1 MPYNNNERMIVAPV
15 SIRDVQIATGCGD
28 NDLGTL
34 ITNANINMWAR
45 FKPVRYPSVGL
56 ITDAQRASVNHG
68 ISMPTPVIDAN
79 GDVTAQH
86 VIDASGRYDQWAYL
100 KPTGGASQPFRL
112 ADFAD
117 TISQGYYHAAQPP
130 IQLSYPRNGWTFI
143 KGDSSRALVMHFDL
157 DPDNSAYNLQSYDF
171 QNQLD
176 LRQYKL
182 ITYVDSIGL
191 FESDDFILNSNG
203 EVSDAGSTIA
213 VIIPS
218 TTGTR
223 SREAYVCMYRTNGNA
238 KEFLP
243 IMASD
248 GYTPDNLTILIEDDA
263 EASGGGIP
271 GADTQEMFENI
282 EFSPTLNGTYRNA
295 WVTTDGGTGQWC
307 MVSQGSLYVKMTLKN
322 TKSSAAT
329 FQTGNFQLDLNGLGP
344 RSASDMYN
352 SSKTHITSVTVPS
365 GGTVTIYLF
374 YNAIFTE
381 LGSDWT
387 TSNKNS
393 SWSMDF
399 TRNSGT
405 AVTLLGCDIYAM
417 SGTDGWVER

>member
-1 MPYNNNERMIVAPV
+1 MPYNNSERMIVAPV

-68 ISMPTPVIDAN
+68 ISIPTPETGTSVTSQKVIDAAAN
-79 GDVTAQH
+79 YGD
-86 VIDASGRYDQWAYL
+86 WAYL

-112 ADFAD
+112 ADFAN

-130 IQLSYPRNGWTFI
+130 IQLNYPRGGWTFI
-143 KGDSSRALVMHFDL
+143 KGGTSKALVMSFDL
-157 DPDNSAYNLQSYDF
+157 DPNDSAVNLQSYDF
-171 QNQLD
+171 MGSLD

-182 ITYVDSIGL
+182 ITYVDGIGL
-191 FESDDFILNSNG
+191 FEADDFILDSEG
-203 EVSDAGSTIA
+203 EVSGSTIA
-213 VIIPS
+213 VMIPS
-218 TTGTR
+218 TTGSY
-223 SREAYVCMYRTNGNA
+223 SREAYVCMYRTNGNT

-248 GYTPDNLTILIEDDA
+248 EYTPDNLTIYIKDDA

-271 GADTQEMFENI
+271 GADTQEMFNNV
-282 EFSPTLNGTYRNA
+282 EFSSELNGTYRTA
-295 WVTTDGGTGQWC
+295 WVSTDNGTAEWC
-307 MVSQGSLYVKMTLKN
+307 LVSQGSLYVKMTLKN
-322 TKSSAAT
+322 TSGSTSTVQRAH
-329 FQTGNFQLDLNGLGP
+329 FQLDLNGQGLV
-344 RSASDMYN
+344 SATTMYN
-352 SSKTHITSVTVPS
+352 SSKSAVTSVQIANN
-365 GGTVTIYLF
+365 GTATIYLF
-374 YNAIFTE
+374 FDAIFSG
-381 LGSDWT
+381 LGSDWS

-399 TRNSGT
+399 VRNS
-405 AVTLLGCDIYAM
+405 ATLFGGDIYAM
-417 SGTDGWVER
+417 SGTNGWVAR

>member
-68 ISMPTPVIDAN
+68 ISIPTPETGTSVTSQKVIDAAAKY
-79 GDVTAQH
+79 GD
-86 VIDASGRYDQWAYL
+86 WAYL

-130 IQLSYPRNGWTFI
+130 IQLNYPRGGWTFI
-143 KGDSSRALVMHFDL
+143 KGGTSKALVMSFDL

-171 QNQLD
+171 MSQLD

-182 ITYVDSIGL
+182 ITYVDGIGL
-191 FESDDFILNSNG
+191 FEADDFILDSDG
-203 EVSDAGSTIA
+203 EVSGSTIA
-213 VIIPS
+213 VMIPS
-218 TTGTR
+218 STGSY
-223 SREAYVCMYRTNGNA
+223 SREAYVCMYRTNGNT

-243 IMASD
+243 IMANSD
-248 GYTPDNLTILIEDDA
+248 YTPDNLTIYIKDDA

-271 GADTQEMFENI
+271 GADTQEMFNNV
-282 EFSPTLNGTYRNA
+282 EFSSELNGTYRNA
-295 WVTTDGGTGQWC
+295 WVSTDNGTAEWC
-307 MVSQGSLYVKMTLKN
+307 LVSQGSLYVKMTLKN
-322 TKSSAAT
+322 TSGSTSTVQRAH
-329 FQTGNFQLDLNGLGP
+329 FQLDLNGQGLV
-344 RSASDMYN
+344 SATTMYN
-352 SSKTHITSVTVPS
+352 SSKSAVTSVQIANN
-365 GGTVTIYLF
+365 GTETIYLF
-374 YNAIFTE
+374 FDAIFSG
-381 LGSDWT
+381 LGSDWS

-399 TRNSGT
+399 VRNS
-405 AVTLLGCDIYAM
+405 ATLFGGDIYAM
-417 SGTDGWVER
+417 SGTNGWVAR

>member
-56 ITDAQRASVNHG
+56 ITDSQRASVNHG
-68 ISMPTPVIDAN
+68 ISIPTPVTYGSVRAQEVMDAAAN
-79 GDVTAQH
+79 YGD
-86 VIDASGRYDQWAYL
+86 WAYL

-112 ADFAD
+112 ADFAN

-130 IQLSYPRNGWTFI
+130 IQLNYPRGGWTFI
-143 KGDSSRALVMHFDL
+143 KGGTSKALVMNFDL
-157 DPDNSAYNLQSYDF
+157 DPSDPAVNLQSYDF
-171 QNQLD
+171 IGSLD

-182 ITYVDSIGL
+182 ITYVDGIGL

-213 VIIPS
+213 VMIPS
-218 TTGTR
+218 TTGSY
-223 SREAYVCMYRTNGNA
+223 SREAYVCMYRTNGNT

-243 IMASD
+243 IMANSD
-248 GYTPDNLTILIEDDA
+248 YTPDNLTIYIKDDA

-271 GADTQEMFENI
+271 GADTQEMFNNV
-282 EFSPTLNGTYRNA
+282 EFSSELNGTYRTA
-295 WVTTDGGTGQWC
+295 WVSTDNGTAEWC
-307 MVSQGSLYVKMTLKN
+307 LVSQGSLYVKMTLKN
-322 TKSSAAT
+322 TSGSTSTVQRAH
-329 FQTGNFQLDLNGLGP
+329 FQLDLNGQGLV
-344 RSASDMYN
+344 SATTMYN
-352 SSKTHITSVTVPS
+352 SSKSAVTSVQIANN
-365 GGTVTIYLF
+365 GTATIYLF
-374 YNAIFTE
+374 FDAIFSG
-381 LGSDWT
+381 LGSDWS

-399 TRNSGT
+399 VRNS
-405 AVTLLGCDIYAM
+405 ATLFGGDIYAM
-417 SGTDGWVER
+417 SGTNGWVAR

>member
-1 MPYNNNERMIVAPV
+1 MPYNNSERMIVAPV

-56 ITDAQRASVNHG
+56 ITDSQRASVNHG
-68 ISMPTPVIDAN
+68 ISIPTPVTYGSVRAQEVMDAAAN
-79 GDVTAQH
+79 YGD
-86 VIDASGRYDQWAYL
+86 WAYL

-112 ADFAD
+112 ADFAN

-130 IQLSYPRNGWTFI
+130 IQLNYPRGGWTFI
-143 KGDSSRALVMHFDL
+143 KGGTSKALVMNFDL
-157 DPDNSAYNLQSYDF
+157 DPSDPAVNLQSYDF
-171 QNQLD
+171 IGSLD

-182 ITYVDSIGL
+182 ITYVDGIGL

-213 VIIPS
+213 VMIPS
-218 TTGTR
+218 TTGSY
-223 SREAYVCMYRTNGNA
+223 SREAYVCMYRTNGNT

-243 IMASD
+243 IMANSD
-248 GYTPDNLTILIEDDA
+248 YTPDNLTIYIKDDA

-271 GADTQEMFENI
+271 GADTQEMFNNV
-282 EFSPTLNGTYRNA
+282 EFSSELNGTYRTA
-295 WVTTDGGTGQWC
+295 WVSTDNGTAEWC
-307 MVSQGSLYVKMTLKN
+307 LVSQGSLYVKMTLKN
-322 TKSSAAT
+322 TSGSTSTVQRAH
-329 FQTGNFQLDLNGLGP
+329 FQLDLNGQGLV
-344 RSASDMYN
+344 SATTMYN
-352 SSKTHITSVTVPS
+352 SSKSAVTSVQIANN
-365 GGTVTIYLF
+365 GTATIYLF
-374 YNAIFTE
+374 FDAIFSG
-381 LGSDWT
+381 LGSDWS

-399 TRNSGT
+399 VRNS
-405 AVTLLGCDIYAM
+405 ATLFGGDIYAM
-417 SGTDGWVER
+417 SGTNGWVAR

>member
-56 ITDAQRASVNHG
+56 ITDSQRASVNHG
-68 ISMPTPVIDAN
+68 ISIPTPVTYGSVRAQEVMDAAAN
-79 GDVTAQH
+79 YGD
-86 VIDASGRYDQWAYL
+86 WAYL

-112 ADFAD
+112 ADFAN

-130 IQLSYPRNGWTFI
+130 IQLNYPRGGWTFI
-143 KGDSSRALVMHFDL
+143 KGGTSKALVMSFDL
-157 DPDNSAYNLQSYDF
+157 DPSDPAVNLQSYDF
-171 QNQLD
+171 IGSLD

-182 ITYVDSIGL
+182 ITYVDGIGL

-213 VIIPS
+213 VMIPS
-218 TTGTR
+218 TTGSY
-223 SREAYVCMYRTNGNA
+223 SREAYVCMYRTNGNT

-243 IMASD
+243 IMANSD
-248 GYTPDNLTILIEDDA
+248 YTPDNLTIYIKDDA

-271 GADTQEMFENI
+271 GADTQEMFNNV
-282 EFSPTLNGTYRNA
+282 EFSSELNGTYRTA
-295 WVTTDGGTGQWC
+295 WVSTDNGTAEWC
-307 MVSQGSLYVKMTLKN
+307 LVSQGSLYVKMTLKN
-322 TKSSAAT
+322 TSGST
-329 FQTGNFQLDLNGLGP
+329 STVQRSHFQLDLNGQGLV
-344 RSASDMYN
+344 SATTMYN
-352 SSKTHITSVTVPS
+352 SSKSAVTSVQIANN
-365 GGTVTIYLF
+365 GTATIYLF
-374 YNAIFTE
+374 FDAIFSG
-381 LGSDWT
+381 LGSDWS

-399 TRNSGT
+399 VRNS
-405 AVTLLGCDIYAM
+405 ATLFGGDIYAM
-417 SGTDGWVER
+417 SGTNGWVAR

>member
-1 MPYNNNERMIVAPV
+1 MPYNNSERMIVAPV

-68 ISMPTPVIDAN
+68 ISIPTPETGTSVTSQKVIDAAAN
-79 GDVTAQH
+79 YGD
-86 VIDASGRYDQWAYL
+86 WAYL

-112 ADFAD
+112 ADFAN

-130 IQLSYPRNGWTFI
+130 IQLNYPRGGWTFI
-143 KGDSSRALVMHFDL
+143 KGGTSKALVMSFDL
-157 DPDNSAYNLQSYDF
+157 DPSDSAVNLQSYDF
-171 QNQLD
+171 MGSLD

-182 ITYVDSIGL
+182 ITYVDGIGL
-191 FESDDFILNSNG
+191 FEADDFILDSEG
-203 EVSDAGSTIA
+203 EVSGSTIA
-213 VIIPS
+213 VMIPS
-218 TTGTR
+218 TTGSY
-223 SREAYVCMYRTNGNA
+223 SREAYVCMYRTNGNT

-248 GYTPDNLTILIEDDA
+248 GYTPDNLTIYIKDDA

-271 GADTQEMFENI
+271 GADTQEMFNNV
-282 EFSPTLNGTYRNA
+282 EFSSELNGTYRTA
-295 WVTTDGGTGQWC
+295 WVSTDNGTAEWC
-307 MVSQGSLYVKMTLKN
+307 LVSQGSLYVKMTLKN
-322 TKSSAAT
+322 TSGSTSTVQRAH
-329 FQTGNFQLDLNGLGP
+329 FQLDLNGQGLV
-344 RSASDMYN
+344 SATTMYN
-352 SSKTHITSVTVPS
+352 SSKSAVTSVQIANN
-365 GGTVTIYLF
+365 GTATIYLF
-374 YNAIFTE
+374 FDAIFSG
-381 LGSDWT
+381 LGSDWS

-399 TRNSGT
+399 VRNS
-405 AVTLLGCDIYAM
+405 ATLFGGDIYAM
-417 SGTDGWVER
+417 SGTNGWVAR

>member
-1 MPYNNNERMIVAPV
+1 MPYNNSERMIVAPV

-68 ISMPTPVIDAN
+68 ISIPTPETGTSVTSQKVIDAAAN
-79 GDVTAQH
+79 YGD
-86 VIDASGRYDQWAYL
+86 WAYL

-112 ADFAD
+112 ADFAN

-130 IQLSYPRNGWTFI
+130 IQLNYPRGGWTFI
-143 KGDSSRALVMHFDL
+143 KGGTSKALVMSFDL
-157 DPDNSAYNLQSYDF
+157 DPSDPAVNLQSYDF
-171 QNQLD
+171 MGSLD

-182 ITYVDSIGL
+182 ITYVDGIGL
-191 FESDDFILNSNG
+191 FEADDFILDSEG
-203 EVSDAGSTIA
+203 EVSGSTIA
-213 VIIPS
+213 VMIPS
-218 TTGTR
+218 TTGSY
-223 SREAYVCMYRTNGNA
+223 SREAYVCMYRTNGNT

-248 GYTPDNLTILIEDDA
+248 GYTPDNLTIYIKDDA

-271 GADTQEMFENI
+271 GADTQEMFNNV
-282 EFSPTLNGTYRNA
+282 EFSSELNGTYRTA
-295 WVTTDGGTGQWC
+295 WVSTDNGTAEWC
-307 MVSQGSLYVKMTLKN
+307 LVSQGSLYVKMTLKN
-322 TKSSAAT
+322 TSGSTSTVQRAH
-329 FQTGNFQLDLNGLGP
+329 FQLDLNGQGLV
-344 RSASDMYN
+344 SATTMYN
-352 SSKTHITSVTVPS
+352 SSKSAVTSVQIANN
-365 GGTVTIYLF
+365 GTATIYLF
-374 YNAIFTE
+374 FDAIFSG
-381 LGSDWT
+381 LGSDWS

-399 TRNSGT
+399 VRNS
-405 AVTLLGCDIYAM
+405 ATLFGGDIYAM
-417 SGTDGWVER
+417 SGTNGWVAR

>member
-56 ITDAQRASVNHG
+56 ITDSQRASVNHG
-68 ISMPTPVIDAN
+68 ISIPTPVTYGSVRAQEVMDAAAN
-79 GDVTAQH
+79 YGD
-86 VIDASGRYDQWAYL
+86 WAYL

-112 ADFAD
+112 ADFAN

-130 IQLSYPRNGWTFI
+130 IQLNYPRGGWTFI
-143 KGDSSRALVMHFDL
+143 KGGTSKALVMSFDL
-157 DPDNSAYNLQSYDF
+157 DPSDSAVNLQSYDF
-171 QNQLD
+171 MGSLD

-182 ITYVDSIGL
+182 ITYVDGIGL

-213 VIIPS
+213 VMIPS
-218 TTGTR
+218 TTGSY
-223 SREAYVCMYRTNGNA
+223 SREAYVCMYRTNGNT

-243 IMASD
+243 IMANSD
-248 GYTPDNLTILIEDDA
+248 YTPDNLTIYIKDDA

-271 GADTQEMFENI
+271 GADTQEMFNNV
-282 EFSPTLNGTYRNA
+282 EFSSELNGTYRTA
-295 WVTTDGGTGQWC
+295 WVSTDNGTAEWC
-307 MVSQGSLYVKMTLKN
+307 LVSQGSLYVKMTLKN
-322 TKSSAAT
+322 TSGSTSTVQRAH
-329 FQTGNFQLDLNGLGP
+329 FQLDLNGQGLV
-344 RSASDMYN
+344 SATTMYN
-352 SSKTHITSVTVPS
+352 SSKSAVTSVQIANN
-365 GGTVTIYLF
+365 GTATIYLF
-374 YNAIFTE
+374 FDAIFSG
-381 LGSDWT
+381 LGSDWS

-399 TRNSGT
+399 VRNS
-405 AVTLLGCDIYAM
+405 ATLFGGDIYAM
-417 SGTDGWVER
+417 SGTNGWVAR

>member
-1 MPYNNNERMIVAPV
+1 MPYNNSERMIVAPV

-68 ISMPTPVIDAN
+68 ISIPTPETGTSVTSQKVIDAAAN
-79 GDVTAQH
+79 YGD
-86 VIDASGRYDQWAYL
+86 WAYL

-112 ADFAD
+112 ADFAN

-130 IQLSYPRNGWTFI
+130 IQLNYPRGGWTFI
-143 KGDSSRALVMHFDL
+143 KGGTSKALVMSFDL
-157 DPDNSAYNLQSYDF
+157 DPSDSAVNLQSYDF
-171 QNQLD
+171 MGSLD

-182 ITYVDSIGL
+182 ITYVDGIGL
-191 FESDDFILNSNG
+191 FEADDFILDSEG
-203 EVSDAGSTIA
+203 EVSGSTIA
-213 VIIPS
+213 VMIPS
-218 TTGTR
+218 TTGSY
-223 SREAYVCMYRTNGNA
+223 SREAYVCMYRTNGNT

-248 GYTPDNLTILIEDDA
+248 GYTPDNLTIYIKDDA

-271 GADTQEMFENI
+271 GADTQEMFNNV
-282 EFSPTLNGTYRNA
+282 EFSSELNGTYRTA
-295 WVTTDGGTGQWC
+295 WVSTDNGTAEWC
-307 MVSQGSLYVKMTLKN
+307 LVSQGSLYVKMTLKN
-322 TKSSAAT
+322 TSGSTSTVQRAH
-329 FQTGNFQLDLNGLGP
+329 FQLDLNGQGLV
-344 RSASDMYN
+344 SSTTMYN
-352 SSKTHITSVTVPS
+352 SSKSAVTSVQIANN
-365 GGTVTIYLF
+365 GTATIYLF
-374 YNAIFTE
+374 FDAIFSG
-381 LGSDWT
+381 LGSDWS

-399 TRNSGT
+399 VRNS
-405 AVTLLGCDIYAM
+405 ATLFGGDIYAM
-417 SGTDGWVER
+417 SGTNGWVAR

>member
-1 MPYNNNERMIVAPV
+1 MPYNNSERMIVAPV

-68 ISMPTPVIDAN
+68 ISMPTPETGTSVTSQKVIDAAAN
-79 GDVTAQH
+79 YGD
-86 VIDASGRYDQWAYL
+86 WAYL

-112 ADFAD
+112 ADFAN

-130 IQLSYPRNGWTFI
+130 IQLNYPRGGWTFI
-143 KGDSSRALVMHFDL
+143 KGGTSKALVMSFDL
-157 DPDNSAYNLQSYDF
+157 DPSDSAVNLQSYDF
-171 QNQLD
+171 MGSLD

-182 ITYVDSIGL
+182 ITYVDGIGL
-191 FESDDFILNSNG
+191 FEADDFILDSEG
-203 EVSDAGSTIA
+203 EVSGSTIA
-213 VIIPS
+213 VMIPS
-218 TTGTR
+218 TTGSY
-223 SREAYVCMYRTNGNA
+223 SREAYVCMYRTNGDT

-248 GYTPDNLTILIEDDA
+248 GYTPDNLTIYIKDDA

-271 GADTQEMFENI
+271 GADTQEMFNNV
-282 EFSPTLNGTYRNA
+282 EFSSELNGTYRTA
-295 WVTTDGGTGQWC
+295 WVSTDNGTAEWC
-307 MVSQGSLYVKMTLKN
+307 LVSQGSLYVKMTLKN
-322 TKSSAAT
+322 TSGSTSTVQRAH
-329 FQTGNFQLDLNGLGP
+329 FQLDLNGQGLV
-344 RSASDMYN
+344 SATTMYN
-352 SSKTHITSVTVPS
+352 SSKSAVTSVQIANN
-365 GGTVTIYLF
+365 GTATIYLF
-374 YNAIFTE
+374 FDAIFSG
-381 LGSDWT
+381 LGSDWS

-399 TRNSGT
+399 VRNS
-405 AVTLLGCDIYAM
+405 ATLFGGDIYAM
-417 SGTDGWVER
+417 SGTNGWVAR